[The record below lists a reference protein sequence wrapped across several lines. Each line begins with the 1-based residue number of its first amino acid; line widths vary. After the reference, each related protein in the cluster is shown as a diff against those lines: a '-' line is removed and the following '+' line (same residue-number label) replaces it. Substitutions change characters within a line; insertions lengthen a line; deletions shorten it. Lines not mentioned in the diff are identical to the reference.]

1 VCPLR
6 ICLVAVAL
14 LSLSVNAAAAVVF
27 HARDEAIKLAFPDAD
42 KVETRDFFLTTEQRT
57 AIEERAK
64 AKLDSDLLTVYV
76 GHRGGSVSGYALLDT
91 HVVRTLPET
100 FMIVLSPDGRVTSTY
115 VLAFYEPTEYMP
127 NERWLEQFKDKREDS
142 DLRIGRGIAA
152 ITGST
157 LTSHAVTAAVRRA
170 VAIHFLLLRSE

>member
-1 VCPLR
+1 M
-6 ICLVAVAL
+6 
-14 LSLSVNAAAAVVF
+14 VF
-27 HARDEAIKLAFPDAD
+27 YARDEAMKLAFPDAD
-42 KVETRDFFLTTEQRT
+42 RVETRDFFLTAEQRS
-57 AIEERAK
+57 AIETSAK
-64 AKLDSDLLTVYV
+64 AKIESDLLTVYV
-76 GHRGGSVSGYALLDT
+76 GHRGDAISAYALLDT

-100 FMIVLSPDGRVTSTY
+100 FMIVLSPEGRIAATH

-127 NERWLEQFKDKREDS
+127 DERWLQQFKDKRGDD

-170 VAIHFLLLRSE
+170 LAIYTVLLRSE

>member
-1 VCPLR
+1 M
-6 ICLVAVAL
+6 
-14 LSLSVNAAAAVVF
+14 VF

-42 KVETRDFFLTTEQRT
+42 HVEARDFFLTANQRS

-76 GHRGGSVSGYALLDT
+76 GHRGDSISGYALLDT

-100 FMIVLSPDGRVTSTY
+100 FMIVLSPEGRIAATH

-127 NERWLEQFKDKREDS
+127 DERWLQQFKDKRGDD

-170 VAIHFLLLRSE
+170 LAIYTVLLRSE